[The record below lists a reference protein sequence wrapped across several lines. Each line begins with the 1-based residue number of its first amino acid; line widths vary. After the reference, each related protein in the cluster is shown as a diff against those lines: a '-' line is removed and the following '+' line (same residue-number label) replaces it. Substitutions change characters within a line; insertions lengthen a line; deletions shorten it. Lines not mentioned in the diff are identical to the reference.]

1 MNRFVLMLLLA
12 SCSLT
17 SAVRDAGASA
27 PQKLA
32 LEPLL
37 AATPDGGSVRL
48 SQEDDQYFKIT
59 PLPPVGPPVPGDL
72 VMVHVDGE
80 HHDWDSAAKRLLIVA
95 TEETYLAQLSALFAK
110 LDDGGADVWLKHP
123 EANIAFG
130 VALRDERAFQAWI
143 DEPVPGKLR
152 VIHRADGF
160 ELQTNLGKLHGPD
173 PRGPTVPV
181 RGGKLDLMTM
191 QRGLQKISGRFPG
204 APDICFVPSFG
215 MELNQ
220 TIRAM
225 AGNYVNATTAYYP
238 QTCLVYPRPRAR
250 DAGQ

>member
-1 MNRFVLMLLLA
+1 MKRFALMILLA
-12 SCSLT
+12 SCSR
-17 SAVRDAGASA
+17 SSGSKDAGASV

-37 AATPDGGSVRL
+37 AATPDGGSVKV
-48 SQEDDQYFKIT
+48 SQDEDQYFKIT
-59 PLPPVGPPVPGDL
+59 PLPPAGPAVPDD
-72 VMVHVDGE
+72 VVTVKVDGDRN
-80 HHDWDSAAKRLLIVA
+80 DWDGAAKRVLLVA
-95 TEETYLAQLSALFAK
+95 TGETYLAQVSALFAK
-110 LDDGGADVWLKHP
+110 LDDASAEVWLKHP
-123 EANIAFG
+123 EASIAFG
-130 VALRDERAFQAWI
+130 IALRDEPAFQAWI

-152 VIHRADGF
+152 VIHRSDGF

-191 QRGLQKISGRFPG
+191 QRGLQKISGRFPS
-204 APDICFVPSFG
+204 APDLCFVPSFG

-220 TIRAM
+220 TIRSM
-225 AGNYVNATTAYYP
+225 AANYVNATTAYFP

-250 DAGQ
+250 DAGR